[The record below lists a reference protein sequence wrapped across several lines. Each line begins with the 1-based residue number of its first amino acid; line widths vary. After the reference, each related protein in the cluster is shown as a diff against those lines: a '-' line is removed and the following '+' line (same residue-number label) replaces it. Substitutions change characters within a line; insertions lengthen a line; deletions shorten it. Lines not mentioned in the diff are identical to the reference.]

1 MASSFVIVAALEDRV
16 AKGVVVGDINVA
28 LVG

>member
-1 MASSFVIVAALEDRV
+1 MASSHMIVAALENRV
-16 AKGVVVGDINVA
+16 AKGVVIWDVDVA

>member
-16 AKGVVVGDINVA
+16 AKGVVVEDINMA